1 MTELTPNSAVATAGI
16 ASAGIVAAGDD
27 AADTNSPAALRRV
40 AEETARLAGAYLR
53 TVFRGQMTIDTK
65 RDRHDLVTE
74 HDLAAEDIIVPHLLA
89 VSPTWR
95 VVGEEGGVRGSG
107 DIVTWYVDPIDGTS
121 NFAQGLAFFCVSIGA
136 EIDGELVAGAIYDP
150 IADRMYSADDAGAYL
165 DGERLL
171 TRTAL
176 TADAAT
182 VITGYP
188 TAADVEHDGSR
199 SLAGFGTLVDAF
211 SSVRR
216 TGSGALTL
224 AHVAAGWVDSALGTS
239 VNPWDVA
246 AGALIVRRAG
256 GTYRPLHYS
265 AATAGTP
272 DHMAPGFVAV
282 GPGGDYPVLDA
293 LANDIE
299 ARRTRGA
306 AR

>member
-1 MTELTPNSAVATAGI
+1 MLETHVSPVTGTA
-16 ASAGIVAAGDD
+16 SP
-27 AADTNSPAALRRV
+27 DTIPSDTDSPAALRRT

-53 TVFRGQMTIDTK
+53 TVFRGEMSVNTK

-74 HDLAAEDIIVPHLLA
+74 HDLAAEEIIVPHLLT

-95 VVGEEGGVRGSG
+95 VIGEEGGPQGDG

-121 NFAQGLAFFCVSIGA
+121 NFAQGIAFFCVSLGA

-165 DGERLL
+165 DGEPLR

-176 TADAAT
+176 GADAAT

-188 TAADVEHDGSR
+188 TATDLAKDGSQA
-199 SLAGFGTLVDAF
+199 LAGFGSLVEAF

-239 VNPWDVA
+239 VNAWDVA

-256 GTYRPLHYS
+256 GSYRPLHYTAES
-265 AATAGTP
+265 ALEP
-272 DHMAPGFVAV
+272 DHQAPGFLAL
-282 GPGGDYPVLDA
+282 GPGGDYPVLVA
-293 LANDIE
+293 LADDIE
-299 ARRTRGA
+299 ARRSGVS
-306 AR
+306 

>member
-1 MTELTPNSAVATAGI
+1 MLETTPTPLV
-16 ASAGIVAAGDD
+16 
-27 AADTNSPAALRRV
+27 DTNSPAALRRT
-40 AEETARLAGAYLR
+40 AEETARLAGDYLR
-53 TVFRGQMTIDTK
+53 RVFRGEMSVNTK

-74 HDLAAEDIIVPHLLA
+74 HDLAAEELIVPHLLA

-95 VVGEEGGVRGSG
+95 VIGEEGGAQG
-107 DIVTWYVDPIDGTS
+107 DGDTVTWYVDPIDGTS
-121 NFAQGLAFFCVSIGA
+121 NFAQGIAFFCISLGA

-165 DGERLL
+165 DGEPLR
-171 TRTAL
+171 TRAAL
-176 TADAAT
+176 PADAAT

-188 TAADVEHDGSR
+188 TATDLRQDGPR
-199 SLAGFGTLVDAF
+199 SLAGFGTLVEAF

-239 VNPWDVA
+239 VNAWDVA

-256 GTYRPLHYS
+256 GSYRPLHYGTGT
-265 AATAGTP
+265 AALP

-282 GPGGDYPVLDA
+282 GPGGDYPVLEA
-293 LANDIE
+293 LADDIE
-299 ARRTRGA
+299 ARRAGA
-306 AR
+306 R